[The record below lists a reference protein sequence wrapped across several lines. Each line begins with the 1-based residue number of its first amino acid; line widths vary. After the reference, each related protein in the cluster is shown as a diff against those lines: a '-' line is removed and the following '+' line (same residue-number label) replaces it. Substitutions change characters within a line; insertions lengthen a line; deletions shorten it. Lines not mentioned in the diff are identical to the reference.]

1 MFMTKSKM
9 WFFIMLMVSTLIILS
24 SKNWM
29 SMWMGLEFNLLSF
42 IGFISATKNKM
53 KSQATMM
60 YFLTQSMSSM
70 ILIFSLMINYFLMS
84 TTMMNPI
91 FKSIMI
97 IGLLIKVGAAPF
109 HMWVP
114 EIMFKLKWMEATILM
129 TWQKLG
135 PLFMISALCQNNW
148 MMSMSIILSSMM
160 GAIGGLNTTSLK
172 KIMAY
177 SSISNMSWM
186 FMLIVQQGNWYL
198 YWIMYSV
205 IIATINNIFDK
216 WNSLFINQTTM
227 NTPSLSSKLI
237 IAVSVLSMGGLPPFL
252 GFLPKWMV
260 IQSMI
265 YNGSFIIMLLM
276 IMMSLITL
284 IYYMRMI
291 SSALMLYS
299 PMTKWMYKT
308 PSKMTHLMFI
318 NTMLPMFLVLSY
330 L

>member
-9 WFFIMLMVSTLIILS
+9 WFFIMLMTSTLIILS

-42 IGFISATKNKM
+42 IGLISATKNKM
-53 KSQATMM
+53 KSQAIMM

-84 TTMMNPI
+84 TIMMSPI

-135 PLFMISALCQNNW
+135 PLFMTSALCQNNW
-148 MMSMSIILSSMM
+148 MMSVSIILSSMM

-177 SSISNMSWM
+177 SSISNMGWM
-186 FMLIVQQGNWYL
+186 LMLIAQQGNWYL
-198 YWIMYSV
+198 YWIVYSV
-205 IIATINNIFDK
+205 IVATINNIFNK
-216 WNSLFINQTTM
+216 WNSLFINQMTM
-227 NTPSLSSKLI
+227 NTPSLSSKFI
-237 IAVSVLSMGGLPPFL
+237 IAMSVLSMGGLPPFL

-299 PMTKWMYKT
+299 PMIKWMYKT

-318 NTMLPMFLVLSY
+318 NTMLPLFLVLSY